1 MITSSKNDPHFFSC
15 WVWCPTSRHFQS
27 TLLPPTLVY
36 WNKNKAGKKKR
47 HKQRNNTKLS
57 PKTRSNHRVDPV
69 CQNCLL
75 EAAEPRGWQF
85 KVGKN
90 DALQKTT
97 NIASEIKKRTC
108 KIANV
113 KRNRWTGEQNWN
125 VNNRLSVWSR
135 CIRAKTFFFAMCFC
149 DAWLWMGMGMDPV
162 PASLPAI
169 CYHLPISR
177 IKVAN
182 WSMKSPRHIHWHCTD
197 INHGKSWLHLPR
209 PSIFRRFKQTKNST
223 TEKKTHWT
231 AWKT

>member
-1 MITSSKNDPHFFSC
+1 M
-15 WVWCPTSRHFQS
+15 
-27 TLLPPTLVY
+27 
-36 WNKNKAGKKKR
+36 
-47 HKQRNNTKLS
+47 
-57 PKTRSNHRVDPV
+57 
-69 CQNCLL
+69 
-75 EAAEPRGWQF
+75 
-85 KVGKN
+85 
-90 DALQKTT
+90 
-97 NIASEIKKRTC
+97 
-108 KIANV
+108 

-223 TEKKTHWT
+223 TEKKNALNRMKNLTT
-231 AWKT
+231 EKKGKKSKLTRENLTRKKWKNKK